1 MTLEQRKKEFAKK
14 VGKLTFSSV
23 SIKFND
29 DENWPIDYIRIDGN
43 KYSNPEKIG
52 EKIIRVSKNIRQA
65 VELGRTLET
74 VNDHGQHIDPFI
86 IKYHPS
92 WITIR
97 QQFGFT
103 QREEDEI
110 LCVSEDY
117 SETYENQIK
126 DSFTALGIHAEY
138 DSKVKRTA
146 LLSTK
151 VFDELFPE
159 EVVHQYVNDKEK
171 NHPDF
176 VAFIETYIIKERI
189 EQYHRQRNSGI
200 SEKEIEYSFRG
211 VNWTLDAD
219 GFPIITIGSGNNKK
233 RYDFRNKKSFA
244 MFWKKIAEK
253 NPKSEFGKSLKKKMK
268 KARY

>member
-43 KYSNPEKIG
+43 KYSKPEKIG

-103 QREEDEI
+103 QREEDET

-138 DSKVKRTA
+138 DPKVKRTA

>member
-1 MTLEQRKKEFAKK
+1 MTLEQRKKDFAKK

-23 SIKFND
+23 SVKFND
-29 DENWPIDYIRIDGN
+29 DEDWPIEYIRIDN
-43 KYSNPEKIG
+43 QIYSKPEKIG
-52 EKIIRVSKNIRQA
+52 DMIIRFSKNAKMAIDKA
-65 VELGRTLET
+65 RTLSDIE
-74 VNDHGQHIDPFI
+74 DHGEHIDPFI

-103 QREEDEI
+103 QVDEGET

-126 DSFTALGIHAEY
+126 DSFTALGIYAEY
-138 DSKVKRTA
+138 DPKIKRTA

-176 VAFIETYIIKERI
+176 VAFIEAYIIKDRI
-189 EQYHRQRNSGI
+189 EQYHMQRDSGI
-200 SEKEIEYSFRG
+200 SEKDIEYSFRG

-233 RYDFRNKKSFA
+233 RYDFRNRKSFA

-253 NPKSEFGKSLKKKMK
+253 NPNSEFGKSLKKTMK

>member
-43 KYSNPEKIG
+43 KYSKPEKIG